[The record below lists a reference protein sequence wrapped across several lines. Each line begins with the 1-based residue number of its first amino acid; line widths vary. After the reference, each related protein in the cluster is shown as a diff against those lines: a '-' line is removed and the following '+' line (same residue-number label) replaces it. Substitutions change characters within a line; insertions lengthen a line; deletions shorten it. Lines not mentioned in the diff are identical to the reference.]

1 MGVHYS
7 FCQNNFL
14 SRSRTFNLSDHKKVG
29 YLTKI
34 DEDVI
39 RLIIKQEYIVLVG
52 SVSGAGIPNISPR
65 YVLGILQD
73 EKLLFADA
81 FENKT
86 FQNVNA
92 WPKVT
97 VAIFDK
103 DTQGGYQ
110 LKGEA
115 ERATDPKLIAQAES
129 RLREFGFLEKPKK
142 VWTFLVKEVY
152 SLEPSSRSRH
162 PFSYYG

>member
-1 MGVHYS
+1 MA
-7 FCQNNFL
+7 Q
-14 SRSRTFNLSDHKKVG
+14 
-29 YLTKI
+29 I

-39 RLIIKQEYIVLVG
+39 RLIIKQNHIVLVG
-52 SVSGAGIPNISPR
+52 SVSSNGIPNISPR
-65 YVLGILQD
+65 YVLGILKN

-86 FQNVNA
+86 FQNINA

-97 VAIFDK
+97 AAVFDK

-115 ERATDPKLIAQAES
+115 EGITDPKLVAQAETK
-129 RLREFGFLEKPKK
+129 LKEFGIYEKPKK
-142 VWTFLVKEVY
+142 VWALTVKDVF
-152 SLEPSSRSRH
+152 SLEPSAKSRN
-162 PFSYYG
+162 PVSYFR

>member
-1 MGVHYS
+1 MA
-7 FCQNNFL
+7 Q
-14 SRSRTFNLSDHKKVG
+14 
-29 YLTKI
+29 I

-39 RLIIKQEYIVLVG
+39 RLIIKQNHIVLVG
-52 SVSGAGIPNISPR
+52 SVSSNGIPNISPR
-65 YVLGILQD
+65 YVLGILKN

-86 FQNVNA
+86 FQNINA

-97 VAIFDK
+97 AAVFDK

-115 ERATDPKLIAQAES
+115 EGITDPKLVAHAETK
-129 RLREFGFLEKPKK
+129 LKEFGIYEKPKK
-142 VWTFLVKEVY
+142 VWALTVKDVF
-152 SLEPSSRSRH
+152 SLEPSAKSRN
-162 PFSYYG
+162 PVSYFR

>member
-1 MGVHYS
+1 ME
-7 FCQNNFL
+7 
-14 SRSRTFNLSDHKKVG
+14 R
-29 YLTKI
+29 I

-39 RLIIKQEYIVLVG
+39 RLIIKQNHIVLVG
-52 SVSGAGIPNISPR
+52 SVSSNGIPNISPR
-65 YVLGILQD
+65 YVLGILKN

-86 FQNVNA
+86 FQNINA

-97 VAIFDK
+97 AAVFDK

-115 ERATDPKLIAQAES
+115 EGITDPKLVAQAETK
-129 RLREFGFLEKPKK
+129 LKEFGIYEKPKK
-142 VWTFLVKEVY
+142 VWALTVKDVF
-152 SLEPSSRSRH
+152 SLEPSAKSRN
-162 PFSYYG
+162 PVSYFR